1 MMARPDSPPNG
12 GSLSDDISAVAEWI
26 ARRPDGVSVHEI
38 KQRFGK
44 TALQA
49 CEAIRLARA
58 VGTKGGAHG

>member
-12 GSLSDDISAVAEWI
+12 GSLGDDISAAAEWI
-26 ARRPDGVSVHEI
+26 ASRPEGVSVHEI
-38 KQRFGK
+38 KQRFGL

-58 VGTKGGAHG
+58 IGDGKGEQ